1 VLCVSVRWFF
11 QCPKASSSCVSV
23 VEKKNSS
30 HLEIELHSLIVVLLW
45 MIASAIVIVVNVH
58 FSAG

>member
-1 VLCVSVRWFF
+1 VLCVSVRCFF
-11 QCPKASSSCVSV
+11 QCRKALSSFVSV

-30 HLEIELHSLIVVLLW
+30 HLETELHSLIVISLW
-45 MIASAIVIVVNVH
+45 MTASAFVIVVNVH